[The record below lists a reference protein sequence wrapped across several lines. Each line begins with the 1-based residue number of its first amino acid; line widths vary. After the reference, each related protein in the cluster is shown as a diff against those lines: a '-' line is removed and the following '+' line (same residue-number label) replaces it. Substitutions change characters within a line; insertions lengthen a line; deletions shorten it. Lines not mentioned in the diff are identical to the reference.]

1 MTDLTEI
8 HSFLPCTTPE
18 AWLNAAPAH
27 LSTLLIDHAN
37 CEKKAAS
44 TALHLL
50 YRYVDRMELL
60 AKLSQLAREELLH
73 FEQVVALMGK
83 MGMTYRKL
91 SPSRY
96 ASELRSHVRK
106 EEPLRL
112 LDILISGAYIE
123 ARSCERFAALAT
135 RLLEEKET
143 RAIGHYY
150 RFLLKSERRHHADYL
165 ALARLY
171 ATECIEERVAWF
183 GEVEREL
190 ILSPDA
196 HFRFHSGVP
205 LS

>member
-1 MTDLTEI
+1 MIDLSEI
-8 HSFLPCTTPE
+8 YSFLPCATPE
-18 AWLNAAPAH
+18 TWLNAAPVH
-27 LSTLLIDHAN
+27 LDTLLIDHAN

-50 YRYVDRMELL
+50 HRYVDRMELL
-60 AKLSQLAREELLH
+60 GKLSQLAREELLH
-73 FEQVVALMGK
+73 FEQVVALIRK
-83 MGMTYRKL
+83 MGIKYRKL

-112 LDILISGAYIE
+112 VDMLISGAYIE
-123 ARSCERFAALAT
+123 ARSCERFAVLAT

-143 RAIGHYY
+143 RAIGNYY
-150 RFLLKSERRHHADYL
+150 RFLLKSERRHYADYL

-171 ATECIEERVAWF
+171 ATGCIEERLAWF

-196 HFRFHSGVP
+196 DFRFHSGTP
-205 LS
+205 Q

>member
-1 MTDLTEI
+1 MIDLTEI

-18 AWLNAAPAH
+18 AWLNAAPGQ
-27 LSTLLIDHAN
+27 LNTLLIDHAN

-50 YRYVDRMELL
+50 YRYIDRTELL

-73 FEQVVALMGK
+73 FEQVVALMRK
-83 MGMTYRKL
+83 MGMTYRRL

-150 RFLLKSERRHHADYL
+150 RILLKSERRHYTDYL

-171 ATECIEERVAWF
+171 AAESIEERVAWF

-205 LS
+205 R